1 MNHPFSASE
10 EINLGVE
17 RELAELMETRRF
29 VDHSMPREVREI
41 LAYIHAH
48 LFDDTLSVKVIRRS
62 CRIGNHNVSSR
73 FRLAL
78 GVSIGD
84 YIKKLRME
92 VATRLLRDERLEIYR
107 IGSVV
112 GYLHQES
119 FTRTF
124 RRYYGCSPSAYRQQ
138 LLADDQEERSRASIK
153 T

>member
-1 MNHPFSASE
+1 MDHPFSTSE
-10 EINLGVE
+10 DIDLGVE
-17 RELAELMETRRF
+17 RELADLMATRKI
-29 VDHSMPREVREI
+29 VDHSLPREVREI
-41 LAYIHAH
+41 LAYIHTH
-48 LFDDTLSVKVIRRS
+48 LSDETLSVKVIRRS

-138 LLADDQEERSRASIK
+138 LLAEDRAECSRPKS
-153 T
+153 